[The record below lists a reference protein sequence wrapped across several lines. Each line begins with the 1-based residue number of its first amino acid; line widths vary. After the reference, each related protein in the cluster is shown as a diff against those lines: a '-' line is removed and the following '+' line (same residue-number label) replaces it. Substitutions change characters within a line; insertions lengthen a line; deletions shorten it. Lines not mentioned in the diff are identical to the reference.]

1 MFVSNFNRNSITIYD
16 LEMGPYG
23 MMISDT
29 PMSVRTPTA
38 WCSPSTA
45 TLVFENY
52 TGEVDD
58 NLTHASIGLLD
69 VNEDSS
75 TTREVLTW
83 LVNL

>member
-1 MFVSNFNRNSITIYD
+1 
-16 LEMGPYG
+16 MGPYG

-29 PMSVRTPTA
+29 NVGETYSMVL
-38 WCSPSTA
+38 SPDGN
-45 TLVFENY
+45 TLVFGNY

-75 TTREVLTW
+75 SYTEVLTW